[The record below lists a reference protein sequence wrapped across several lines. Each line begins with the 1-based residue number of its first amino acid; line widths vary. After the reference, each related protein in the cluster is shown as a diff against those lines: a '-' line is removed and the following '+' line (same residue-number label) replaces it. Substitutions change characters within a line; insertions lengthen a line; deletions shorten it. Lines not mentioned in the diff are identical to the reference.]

1 MRFQEMPIT
10 PELDEM
16 QRAGLVWYRCHH
28 WDVEAW
34 DHDAG
39 GSTPTEWEKILP
51 GKYKYAVRLE
61 E

>member
-16 QRAGLVWYRCHH
+16 QRAGLVWYRCRDWDAGH
-28 WDVEAW
+28 WDY
-34 DHDAG
+34 DG
-39 GSTPTEWEKILP
+39 GTTTPSGWEKITP
-51 GKYKYAVRLE
+51 GQYQYAVRLE

>member
-16 QRAGLVWYRCHH
+16 QRAGLVWYQCHD

-34 DHDAG
+34 DLDDS
-39 GSTPTEWEKILP
+39 STTPSCCEKINP
-51 GKYKYAVRLE
+51 GEYQYAVRLE